1 MHSDTADVPAGRPSF
16 DGALSGLNHA
26 RDSDLN
32 IRSQELQSASSLRV
46 NTVFAVKN
54 NLIEKSRFTAKSAKK
69 KIVAIPFAL
78 PLPERMW
85 ASGAR
90 MKQGAPAARFLIHA
104 AATAGQNIGD
114 ELLG

>member
-1 MHSDTADVPAGRPSF
+1 
-16 DGALSGLNHA
+16 LNHA
-26 RDSDLN
+26 RESDLN
-32 IRSQELQSASSLRV
+32 VRSQELQPASSLRV
-46 NTVFAVKN
+46 ITVFAVKN

-104 AATAGQNIGD
+104 AAAFVYPEGV
-114 ELLG
+114 EFLSAS